1 LANKIV
7 VVVCKRHHHESVV
20 LCLCCV
26 VDRGPLMALVLE
38 KEEAVDSWK
47 DLLGPTELD
56 VALIE
61 APERLV
67 HWVLFYP
74 WSLSVGNAGSKYGL

>member
-1 LANKIV
+1 
-7 VVVCKRHHHESVV
+7 
-20 LCLCCV
+20 
-26 VDRGPLMALVLE
+26 MALVLE